1 MLNSTIW
8 TYATRFVGKVC
19 SPLWS
24 TWGTPLG
31 EGKSGVK
38 AGMVPPPFYKQGT
51 FPHRIYLL
59 SILLSSPPVKR
70 NLIF

>member
-38 AGMVPPPFYKQGT
+38 AGMVNTKVARRLRTGHPPPPFYKHNKQ
-51 FPHRIYLL
+51 
-59 SILLSSPPVKR
+59 
-70 NLIF
+70 